1 MIRNLRGILRPQKR
15 RHKHREELPPA
26 DESAD
31 ICFLC
36 LADYHD
42 ELILL
47 CDGDGCSRAA
57 HMFCLTPPLLTVRG
71 MRLACNACA
80 L

>member
-26 DESAD
+26 DESD

-71 MRLACNACA
+71 MRPACNACA